1 MPSDFVFS
9 SESVTAGHPDKVC
22 DQISDAI
29 VDRFLRQDPL
39 ARVNAAGRVEFTA
52 DFYLLK
58 PKDLAR
64 GNGALLFEVSN
75 RGGKGVLP
83 MLSRAAAS
91 RDPTEPRELGDGFLL
106 EQGFSLLWV
115 GWQLDPPPSEA
126 NMLRVYPPTTDPGL
140 SVTGLVRSDFVVRA
154 AGIRDHSLADG
165 DHVPYPVADP
175 ANETHTLTV
184 RDTPLG
190 ERTTIPRSEWQFA
203 RVDDGS
209 GNVVRLRNADA
220 IIAPLATL
228 ARTVQPQPPQA
239 APVANEAAPV
249 AEPGALPPT
258 AVPTPT
264 ETPQR
269 PASARPSFDCGRAR
283 TRGEI
288 AVCGDAGLAAL
299 DRNMAAQYSRSIGI
313 ASAEQRALLE
323 RTRDRFLGY
332 RDRCPNNACI
342 GDAYVGRMREIR
354 DIMEGRW
361 QAR

>member
-1 MPSDFVFS
+1 VEQDSSRGVQKPVSRPNWTTIALIAGLLLLVLLVAYFATNRDSEQDKLTNRQVSTGSAETPSG
-9 SESVTAGHPDKVC
+9 EKAC
-22 DQISDAI
+22 
-29 VDRFLRQDPL
+29 
-39 ARVNAAGRVEFTA
+39 AAKST
-52 DFYLLK
+52 Y
-58 PKDLAR
+58 DLI
-64 GNGALLFEVSN
+64 
-75 RGGKGVLP
+75 K
-83 MLSRAAAS
+83 
-91 RDPTEPRELGDGFLL
+91 RELFRRAGQLRGSDQAAYDRLSSYAVVRMENPVMESSDSATGAVSCS
-106 EQGFSLLWV
+106 GSMSLDLPPGVAVV
-115 GWQLDPPPSEA
+115 GGRRTL
-126 NMLRVYPPTTDPGL
+126 TTDIDY
-140 SVTGLVRSDFVVRA
+140 SVQPA
-154 AGIRDHSLADG
+154 A
-165 DHVPYPVADP
+165 
-175 ANETHTLTV
+175 
-184 RDTPLG
+184 
-190 ERTTIPRSEWQFA
+190 
-203 RVDDGS
+203 DGS
-209 GNVVRLRNADA
+209 GNVVLLRNADA

-299 DRNMAAQYSRSIGI
+299 DRNMAAQYARSMGI

-354 DIMEGRW
+354 DIMEGKW